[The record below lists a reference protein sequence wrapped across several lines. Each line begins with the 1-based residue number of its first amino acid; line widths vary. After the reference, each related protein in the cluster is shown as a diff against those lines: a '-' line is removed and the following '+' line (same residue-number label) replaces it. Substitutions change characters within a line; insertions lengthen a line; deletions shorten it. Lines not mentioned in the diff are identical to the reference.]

1 MTSRCARSGPER
13 TRWPADR
20 LWEGVDSH
28 LHNLWITGR
37 SARYGTDLSFH
48 TRSTLKWRNPNEIR
62 HLRVFR
68 RCLSCCLS
76 VGYTLRPP
84 AAGSLP
90 KDGSGGTSGRSLLLP
105 RARCSA
111 IRCTSTEQV
120 KPVACF
126 IHSDLAPRDAV
137 RTAGPRL
144 GPTRSAHEDEPGGT
158 AIRPGDGSRGP
169 DQPSRAVQQ
178 PTTATGR
185 RTAAAMPRPRDSH
198 RAERPCSHDCT
209 GVPFLVHDQDQS
221 SAVGRNRGGTRR
233 AVARSNA
240 CAIRI
245 SLGSLQAGPKN
256 EIPTGSPK
264 L

>member
-1 MTSRCARSGPER
+1 MKSGTCEYFAGAYLVFCRSDTRGGPRLLRHCRKTVRAGHRGDHCCFQGHGAQRSGA
-13 TRWPADR
+13 T
-20 LWEGVDSH
+20 
-28 LHNLWITGR
+28 
-37 SARYGTDLSFH
+37 
-48 TRSTLKWRNPNEIR
+48 
-62 HLRVFR
+62 
-68 RCLSCCLS
+68 
-76 VGYTLRPP
+76 
-84 AAGSLP
+84 
-90 KDGSGGTSGRSLLLP
+90 
-105 RARCSA
+105 
-111 IRCTSTEQV
+111 TEQV

-209 GVPFLVHDQDQS
+209 GVPFFCRNQS
-221 SAVGRNRGGTRR
+221 SAVGRNRGGMRR
-233 AVARSNA
+233 AVARSKA

-245 SLGSLQAGPKN
+245 SVGSLQAGPKK